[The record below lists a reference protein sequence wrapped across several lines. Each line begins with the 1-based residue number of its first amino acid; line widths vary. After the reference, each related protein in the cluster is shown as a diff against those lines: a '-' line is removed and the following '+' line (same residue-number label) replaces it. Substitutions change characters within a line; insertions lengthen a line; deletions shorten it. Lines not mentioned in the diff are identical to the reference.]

1 MWEISIHNQILT
13 FLWSVILGLA
23 SCFLYDIIRAVRK
36 VYKWQNS
43 IVFVCDILLWI
54 MFAFVTFLFLISRT
68 NGEIRSY
75 VLLGELLGFVILR
88 ISVSRFL
95 FKFFVFIFLK
105 FKQLCDYVKYRFYL
119 IFAKFEKI
127 IMLLL
132 QKTAKF
138 FVLVLKTAK
147 KLLQYVCKL
156 LYTNKNNASMESVSD
171 EEKAKT

>member
-13 FLWSVILGLA
+13 FLWSVVLGLL
-23 SCFLYDIIRAVRK
+23 SCFLYDIIRSIRK
-36 VYKWQNS
+36 VYKWKTG
-43 IVFVCDILLWI
+43 IIFVCDILLWI
-54 MFAFVTFLFLISRT
+54 IFAFVTFLFLISRT

-88 ISVSRFL
+88 ISVSRFI
-95 FKFFVFIFLK
+95 FKFFAFICLK
-105 FKQLCDYVKYRFYL
+105 FKKLCDYVKYRFYR
-119 IFAKFEKI
+119 IFEKFEKI

-138 FVLVLKTAK
+138 FVLVPKTAK

-156 LYTNKNNASMESVSD
+156 LYTNRNNLNVESISD